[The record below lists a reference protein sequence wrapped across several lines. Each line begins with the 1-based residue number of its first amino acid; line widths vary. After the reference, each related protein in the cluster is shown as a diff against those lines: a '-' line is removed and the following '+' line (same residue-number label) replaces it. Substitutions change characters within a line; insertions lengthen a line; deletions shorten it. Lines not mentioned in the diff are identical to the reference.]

1 MPGSLRTLVCHGV
14 CWETSWQRNRLAGG
28 RKGKE
33 MKFTK
38 LGVIE
43 EDAENEVGAS
53 TWLGGAEEFS
63 TGGVNCTCLAHL

>member
-38 LGVIE
+38 LEVIE
-43 EDAENEVGAS
+43 EDTENEGGASGFAS
-53 TWLGGAEEFS
+53 TWLRGADEFS
-63 TGGVNCTCLAHL
+63 T